1 MKMHA
6 KISEKRAWL
15 TWKET
20 VIISLF
26 ALSFLA
32 NMPLGSFL
40 LDPFLLLISGSLSVL
55 IATKVLYKRSSFRG
69 WITLLYIITIANF
82 YFWSVSLYM
91 NAPYA
96 DWLWKLS
103 VPFSIH
109 PAKTGFNFM
118 LTSGVLSSPYLFP
131 DTAPFTTHMLSGFMF
146 AFYPLWLWLGIQIGY
161 MLHGRNEHQ
170 TGVVGALL

>member
-1 MKMHA
+1 MRTHD

-15 TWKET
+15 IWKET
-20 VIISLF
+20 AIVSLF

-55 IATKVLYKRSSFRG
+55 IATKVLYKRTSFRG
-69 WITLLYIITIANF
+69 WIPLLYIITIGNF

-96 DWLWKLS
+96 DWLWKITL
-103 VPFSIH
+103 PFSIH
-109 PAKTGFNFM
+109 PAKSGFHFM
-118 LTSGVLSSPYLFP
+118 ITSGVLQSPFISP
-131 DTAPFTTHMLSGFMF
+131 QDAPFTTHMLSGFMF
-146 AFYPLWLWLGIQIGY
+146 AFYPLWLWLGVQIGY
-161 MLHGRNEHQ
+161 ILYGRNEHQ